1 LAKVALGSRVILV
14 TADADNLAVI
24 LSTYLNFDTAIELAK
39 NAGTGHPFIVRHG
52 HTPPIFAS

>member
-1 LAKVALGSRVILV
+1 VILV